1 MRAVSSL
8 VFQNVVWLR
17 AHYLFRGNPITS
29 SHRYVPRLFPK
40 RSFTLSSSMSAP
52 NDETK
57 SIERSPDELPKG
69 HVPEELLSN
78 FEEALDR
85 IEADIDSNLKPA
97 LSQQREAHQG
107 YLRRLESLV
116 SLPPELAVET
126 PKNRCYGCGVTLQSD
141 FADRPGFV
149 PPDVQS
155 KKRLQEAF
163 PVVEV
168 SSIDVQDEPAAEPQL
183 TEVAP
188 SRAVCQRCYRL
199 THYGMI
205 EPSLR
210 VPATAGSDDSQT
222 SAELSPVKFRR
233 NLERLQKIN
242 CVIIYLVDIF
252 DFHGTFIPSLR
263 DIVGSKNPILL
274 AVNKTDLLPSDM
286 KDNRVEAWIRHECAG
301 MGLFNIDGVHLIS
314 SVKGRNVKLLLADA
328 MRIAKRRRSN
338 IYVIG
343 AANVGKSTFINQLV
357 SMLNHK
363 KGKSRTK
370 KGAKRPNTS
379 ETLTTSV
386 IPGTTLDVIKIPLGS
401 SINLYDTP
409 GLMMPHQLTNYLDA
423 ADLRAVLPSKT
434 VERVSF
440 RLGEGKALFIGGLAR
455 IEIVSGKPFFFTSFF
470 SPEVKVHPGKLDDA
484 ANFTE
489 RHIGGLLKP
498 PSSPEAFERLGE
510 WTGKSLTAEGEGWK
524 RSCLDIVFSGLGWV
538 AVTGS
543 GSMQVRVCVPR
554 GVGVFTREALMPFET
569 QKGVSSYTGSVAV
582 NRKQLR
588 KKKKRY

>member
-1 MRAVSSL
+1 MCSS
-8 VFQNVVWLR
+8 
-17 AHYLFRGNPITS
+17 TS
-29 SHRYVPRLFPK
+29 PQS
-40 RSFTLSSSMSAP
+40 
-52 NDETK
+52 DETK
-57 SIERSPDELPKG
+57 STPRSPSELPKG
-69 HVPEELLSN
+69 QISEELLSR
-78 FEEALDR
+78 FEETLDN
-85 IEADIDSNLKPA
+85 IQDDIDSRLKPG
-97 LSQQREAHQG
+97 LSRQRAAHDE
-107 YLRRLESLV
+107 YLNRLESLV
-116 SLPPELAVET
+116 SLPPELTVAA

-141 FADRPGFV
+141 SSHRPGFL
-149 PPDVQS
+149 PPSVQS
-155 KKRLQEAF
+155 KRRLQEAF
-163 PVVEV
+163 PGTEIRT
-168 SSIDVQDEPAAEPQL
+168 SDVQDVPTAEPEL
-183 TEVAP
+183 VADTQ

-205 EPSLR
+205 DPSLR
-210 VPATAGSDDSQT
+210 VPATATSDDTQVS
-222 SAELSPVKFRR
+222 SELSPDKFRR

-286 KDNRVEAWIRHECAG
+286 KDNRVETWIRHECAG
-301 MGLFNIDGVHLIS
+301 MGLFNIGGVHLIS

-328 MRIAKRRRSN
+328 VRIAKKRHSD

-357 SMLNHK
+357 RMLNRKEGHSRSK
-363 KGKSRTK
+363 K
-370 KGAKRPNTS
+370 AVKRPKTS
-379 ETLTTSV
+379 EALTTSV

-401 SINLYDTP
+401 SVNLYDTP

-455 IEIVSGKPFFFTSFF
+455 IEVLSGKPFFFTSFF
-470 SPEVKVHPGKLDDA
+470 SPEVKVHPGKLEDSA
-484 ANFTE
+484 EFTE
-489 RHIGGLLKP
+489 RHIGGLLRP

-538 AVTGS
+538 ALTGS
-543 GSMQVRVCVPR
+543 GSIQLRVCVPR

-569 QKGVSSYTGSVAV
+569 HKGVSTYTGSVAV
-582 NRKQLR
+582 NKKELR